1 LAIAN
6 QAVHP
11 NFSLATHTNIVYTTA
26 MLKNITFSADEALI
40 REARRQAAL
49 QNTTLNELFRQ
60 WLERYVTRQ
69 DAVQQY
75 QQLVE
80 RLGPRFVRKYTREE
94 MNERR

>member
-1 LAIAN
+1 M
-6 QAVHP
+6 
-11 NFSLATHTNIVYTTA
+11 YTVVI

-60 WLERYVTRQ
+60 WLEQYVAQEDAGQ
-69 DAVQQY
+69 DF
-75 QQLVE
+75 LELLE

>member
-1 LAIAN
+1 
-6 QAVHP
+6 
-11 NFSLATHTNIVYTTA
+11 

-60 WLERYVTRQ
+60 WLEQYVAQEDAGQ
-69 DAVQQY
+69 DF
-75 QQLVE
+75 LELLE

>member
-1 LAIAN
+1 
-6 QAVHP
+6 
-11 NFSLATHTNIVYTTA
+11 
-26 MLKNITFSADEALI
+26 MLKNITFSADEVLI

-60 WLERYVTRQ
+60 WLEQYVAQEDAGQ
-69 DAVQQY
+69 DF
-75 QQLVE
+75 LELLE